1 VHVLERLLREE
12 RTKNLTSLTE
22 TVNSDKF
29 NLVMQSIKERSTGFK
44 QKIQEFDNIPV
55 VKYTNFRE
63 DIQQ

>member
-1 VHVLERLLREE
+1 MHVLERLLREE